1 MKKIMPS
8 RPDWF
13 LSCLR
18 SRHEVQSFGGIT
30 IQKVERLDENVIQE
44 FQSTLFYSPD
54 WTRCDNCTHRPAS
67 TLGYSL
73 SHHPGNMLYL
83 VGDFFRGQRELACEF
98 LYSDHLVWGLSS
110 YTPSLTIM
118 DRTTSKKEHAI
129 ETRHVPTANS
139 ESRARTEQC
148 NKSNRANIRIIQVKG
163 GVKSNV

>member
-54 WTRCDNCTHRPAS
+54 YFELWFVGRP
-67 TLGYSL
+67 G
-73 SHHPGNMLYL
+73 G
-83 VGDFFRGQRELACEF
+83 
-98 LYSDHLVWGLSS
+98 
-110 YTPSLTIM
+110 I
-118 DRTTSKKEHAI
+118 
-129 ETRHVPTANS
+129 
-139 ESRARTEQC
+139 RARARLAATKNLGLHRRHAAMETLRC
-148 NKSNRANIRIIQVKG
+148 FRFVPAKKPPGRAVG
-163 GVKSNV
+163 